1 MLIQCYAIL
10 GWVLFY
16 CLAPLLLWIP
26 LSNPRY
32 RVHFRERLGLLPLR
46 RLKALGGGPRF
57 WIHAVSLGEVKVA
70 EAFAQAIRRHVPD
83 AVFVV
88 STITPHGRRLAEEVF
103 REQALVVHSPLD
115 AAPCVKR
122 ALKAVR
128 PDVLVLLETEIWP
141 LWVAAADRMHIRT
154 AIVNG
159 RISAR
164 SIKRYVKLRAFFRP
178 VLERISLFSMITA
191 ADRDRILAMGAP
203 RERVVVSGNAKYDLL
218 GKSIR
223 PEDAERFRRLLSV
236 DEGQPVVVAG
246 STRTGEEETLLKTF
260 RRVRE
265 VFPEAVLVIAPRHLE
280 RVREIEA
287 LVKRSGFSCELRTG
301 LEGPGRRRTAPVV
314 ILDTFGE
321 LFGLYS
327 IATLAFCGASLVP
340 LGGQNPLEPAAWGK
354 MVLYGPSM
362 DDFSDAR
369 ALLEAAGAGET
380 VHDGDELAE
389 RIIWHLAH
397 PEASGER
404 AAKGRQAV
412 LQNLAAAERHALEI
426 VKLTGPFTL

>member
-1 MLIQCYAIL
+1 MLIQCYTIL

-16 CLAPLLLWIP
+16 CLSPLLLWIP
-26 LSNPRY
+26 LSKPRY
-32 RVHFRERLGLLPLR
+32 RDHFGERLGLLPLR

-70 EAFAQAIRRHVPD
+70 EAIAQAIRRHVPD
-83 AVFVV
+83 AAFVV

-178 VLERISLFSMITA
+178 VLERISLFSMITE
-191 ADRDRILAMGAP
+191 ADRSRILSMGAP
-203 RERVVVSGNAKYDLL
+203 RERVVVNGNAKYDLL

-223 PEDAERFRRLLSV
+223 AEDKDRFRRLLSLE
-236 DEGQPVVVAG
+236 EGQPVIVAG
-246 STRTGEEETLLKTF
+246 STRTGEEKSILKAF
-260 RRVRE
+260 ERVRKA
-265 VFPEAVLVIAPRHLE
+265 FPEAVLVIAPRHLE

-287 LVKRSGFSCELRTG
+287 LVKRTGLPCELRTG
-301 LEGPGRRRTAPVV
+301 LDGVGRRRFAPVV

-327 IATLAFCGASLVP
+327 VATLAFCGASLVP

-362 DDFSDAR
+362 GDFTDAR
-369 ALLEAAGAGET
+369 VLLEGAGAGET

-389 RIIWHLAH
+389 RIIWYLSH
-397 PEASGER
+397 PGTREER

-412 LQNLAAAERHALEI
+412 LQNLGAAERHALEI
-426 VKLTGPFTL
+426 LKLTGPFTL